1 MVFQGHRL
9 DVIDNGDTTTPHL
22 VAALRGSPALPRD
35 GAWSLARVTPSD
47 SAPKALAPSDPVPL
61 VRPNPW
67 GDGAARWHLADPVD
81 ITELGDAANPTNRYG
96 FVQSLGTQKV
106 FFPRPRIGNDPKP
119 ISLPKPPLL
128 ADVGA
133 LLGAVG
139 AFPGLADVFD
149 FGAFDGLDVADGG
162 VGYTKKFPIGS
173 PGAFKQAVLM
183 DLGGGDAIQVLIVY
197 RGEDDQPTTASITVD
212 PTASPRWSLSLSR
225 VCFRVHFKGEPL
237 ISIYATLVGD
247 EHHAPT
253 VVGLR
258 VQYENFL
265 HILQAIFSNIQQ
277 VAKFLPGGKDAG
289 LRVGFSQG
297 HLTVHNDFS
306 LPNLPLGAG
315 QITDVAVRMGFE
327 VSLAPMDVRFVAGLG
342 SSDDPF
348 RWVVSPLAGTG
359 CVQVGIGASGLDVV
373 VQCGLGLGLAIDL
386 GIASGSASV
395 ALAFELNTGPDP
407 FEIRVILSGRASVDV
422 LAGLASATITL
433 AASLG
438 VIPPDALELPPFAG
452 PLLPLPDEIPPITVG
467 LTASV
472 SVGIHISIC
481 WVIDIDWE
489 GSWQFR
495 QDITTPAIPVPV

>member
-1 MVFQGHRL
+1 
-9 DVIDNGDTTTPHL
+9 
-22 VAALRGSPALPRD
+22 
-35 GAWSLARVTPSD
+35 
-47 SAPKALAPSDPVPL
+47 
-61 VRPNPW
+61 
-67 GDGAARWHLADPVD
+67 
-81 ITELGDAANPTNRYG
+81 
-96 FVQSLGTQKV
+96 
-106 FFPRPRIGNDPKP
+106 
-119 ISLPKPPLL
+119 
-128 ADVGA
+128 
-133 LLGAVG
+133 
-139 AFPGLADVFD
+139 
-149 FGAFDGLDVADGG
+149 
-162 VGYTKKFPIGS
+162 
-173 PGAFKQAVLM
+173 
-183 DLGGGDAIQVLIVY
+183 
-197 RGEDDQPTTASITVD
+197 
-212 PTASPRWSLSLSR
+212 
-225 VCFRVHFKGEPL
+225 
-237 ISIYATLVGD
+237 
-247 EHHAPT
+247 
-253 VVGLR
+253 
-258 VQYENFL
+258 
-265 HILQAIFSNIQQ
+265 
-277 VAKFLPGGKDAG
+277 
-289 LRVGFSQG
+289 
-297 HLTVHNDFS
+297 VHNDFS

-422 LAGLASATITL
+422 LYGLASATITL